1 MEREKI
7 GYRIREL
14 REMHNYTREEMAEM
28 VEISPKFLYEIE
40 SGKKGFSSEILC
52 KIAWTWNGVSGSGGT
67 ETDRA
72 TSEILCKIARK
83 FTVSCDYIMYGE
95 EQSLKISEKM
105 YCILKQVETK
115 QIIKIQSI
123 LKLLIEI
130 CDAI

>member
-14 REMHNYTREEMAEM
+14 REMHNYTWEKMAEM

-52 KIAWTWNGVSGSGGT
+52 KIA
-67 ETDRA
+67 
-72 TSEILCKIARK
+72 RK
-83 FTVSCDYIMYGE
+83 FIVSCDYIMYGE

>member
-1 MEREKI
+1 MERKKV
-7 GYRIREL
+7 GNRIREL
-14 REMHNYTREEMAEM
+14 REMHNYTREGMAEM

-40 SGKKGFSSEILC
+40 SGKKGFSSD
-52 KIAWTWNGVSGSGGT
+52 V
-67 ETDRA
+67 
-72 TSEILCKIARK
+72 LCKIARTL
-83 FTVSCDYIMYGE
+83 TVSCDYIMYGE

-115 QIIKIQSI
+115 QITKIQSI

>member
-1 MEREKI
+1 MERKKVEN
-7 GYRIREL
+7 RIREL
-14 REMHNYTREEMAEM
+14 REMHNYTREGMAEM

-40 SGKKGFSSEILC
+40 SGKKGFSSD
-52 KIAWTWNGVSGSGGT
+52 V
-67 ETDRA
+67 
-72 TSEILCKIARK
+72 LCKIARTL
-83 FTVSCDYIMYGE
+83 TVSCDYIMYGE

-115 QIIKIQSI
+115 QITKIQSI

>member
-1 MEREKI
+1 MERKKV
-7 GYRIREL
+7 GNRIREL
-14 REMHNYTREEMAEM
+14 REMHNYTREGMAEM

-40 SGKKGFSSEILC
+40 SGKKGFSSD
-52 KIAWTWNGVSGSGGT
+52 V
-67 ETDRA
+67 
-72 TSEILCKIARK
+72 LCKIARTL
-83 FTVSCDYIMYGE
+83 TVSCDYIMYGE

-130 CDAI
+130 CDAM

>member
-14 REMHNYTREEMAEM
+14 REMHNYTREEMAEI

-52 KIAWTWNGVSGSGGT
+52 KIA
-67 ETDRA
+67 
-72 TSEILCKIARK
+72 RK
-83 FTVSCDYIMYGE
+83 FTVSCDFIMYGE

>member
-14 REMHNYTREEMAEM
+14 REMHNYTREEIAEM

-52 KIAWTWNGVSGSGGT
+52 KIA
-67 ETDRA
+67 
-72 TSEILCKIARK
+72 RK

-95 EQSLKISEKM
+95 EHSLKNSEKI
-105 YCILKQVETK
+105 YCILNQLEAEQT
-115 QIIKIQSI
+115 IKIQFI
-123 LKLLIEI
+123 LKMLIEI
-130 CDAI
+130 CDAM

>member
-1 MEREKI
+1 MERKKV
-7 GYRIREL
+7 GNRIREL

-40 SGKKGFSSEILC
+40 SGKKGFSSD
-52 KIAWTWNGVSGSGGT
+52 V
-67 ETDRA
+67 
-72 TSEILCKIARK
+72 LCKIARTL
-83 FTVSCDYIMYGE
+83 TVSCDYIMYGE

-115 QIIKIQSI
+115 QITKIQSI

>member
-1 MEREKI
+1 MERKKV
-7 GYRIREL
+7 GNRIREL
-14 REMHNYTREEMAEM
+14 REMHNYTREGMAEM

-40 SGKKGFSSEILC
+40 SGKKGFSSD
-52 KIAWTWNGVSGSGGT
+52 V
-67 ETDRA
+67 
-72 TSEILCKIARK
+72 LCKIARTL
-83 FTVSCDYIMYGE
+83 TVSCDYIMYGK

-130 CDAI
+130 CDAM

>member
-1 MEREKI
+1 MNKMATTQDIILELLSDNNLHSIKEIKAKI
-7 GYRIREL
+7 YEIDSSLLENDNFIYVVL
-14 REMHNYTREEMAEM
+14 NYL
-28 VEISPKFLYEIE
+28 KNKKGLIE
-40 SGKKGFSSEILC
+40 SGKKGFS
-52 KIAWTWNGVSGSGGT
+52 
-67 ETDRA
+67 
-72 TSEILCKIARK
+72 SEILCKIARK

>member
-14 REMHNYTREEMAEM
+14 REMHNYTREEIAEM

-52 KIAWTWNGVSGSGGT
+52 KIA
-67 ETDRA
+67 
-72 TSEILCKIARK
+72 RK
-83 FTVSCDYIMYGE
+83 FTVSCDYIMCGE

-115 QIIKIQSI
+115 QIIINETFYAFEIWQYFI
-123 LKLLIEI
+123 MRIMYRRRCYAFLQVLIF
-130 CDAI
+130 

>member
-14 REMHNYTREEMAEM
+14 REMHNYTREEMAE
-28 VEISPKFLYEIE
+28 ISPKFLYEIE
-40 SGKKGFSSEILC
+40 SGKKGFS
-52 KIAWTWNGVSGSGGT
+52 
-67 ETDRA
+67 
-72 TSEILCKIARK
+72 SEILCKIARK

-115 QIIKIQSI
+115 QITKIQSI

>member
-1 MEREKI
+1 MERKKV
-7 GYRIREL
+7 GNRIREL
-14 REMHNYTREEMAEM
+14 REMHNYTREGMAEM

-40 SGKKGFSSEILC
+40 SGKKGFSSD
-52 KIAWTWNGVSGSGGT
+52 V
-67 ETDRA
+67 
-72 TSEILCKIARK
+72 LCKIARTL
-83 FTVSCDYIMYGE
+83 TVSCDYIMYGE

>member
-14 REMHNYTREEMAEM
+14 REMHNYTREKMAEM

-52 KIAWTWNGVSGSGGT
+52 KIA
-67 ETDRA
+67 
-72 TSEILCKIARK
+72 RK

-95 EQSLKISEKM
+95 EHSLKNSEKI
-105 YCILKQVETK
+105 YCILNQLEAEQT
-115 QIIKIQSI
+115 IKIQFI
-123 LKLLIEI
+123 LKMLIEI
-130 CDAI
+130 CDAM